1 MKKLIISEAQFVSL
15 FDKPQNKDENSR
27 REKLCDMY
35 LNMHHNDQKE
45 MLHKLAFTTTM
56 KMTDNGEKLPE
67 FGDNKLYNSIYGKKF
82 SPKQVAYVEK
92 NIIYP
97 QYGNMSPRELAYV
110 MADNSEQNE
119 KDDARRCKE
128 AVAKLYSNGF
138 FDKYLNGMAKDLAL
152 WDMGKLNDV
161 SDYIGWLY
169 TKNRFLG
176 KLNRSVIYDDMGKRM
191 DEIAD
196 SDEAFMKN
204 DIFLAFNELKRALGK
219 LNRKG

>member
-1 MKKLIISEAQFVSL
+1 
-15 FDKPQNKDENSR
+15 
-27 REKLCDMY
+27 
-35 LNMHHNDQKE
+35 
-45 MLHKLAFTTTM
+45 
-56 KMTDNGEKLPE
+56 
-67 FGDNKLYNSIYGKKF
+67 
-82 SPKQVAYVEK
+82 
-92 NIIYP
+92 
-97 QYGNMSPRELAYV
+97 
-110 MADNSEQNE
+110 
-119 KDDARRCKE
+119 
-128 AVAKLYSNGF
+128 
-138 FDKYLNGMAKDLAL
+138 MAKDLAL

-196 SDEAFMKN
+196 SDEVFMQN

>member
-1 MKKLIISEAQFVSL
+1 
-15 FDKPQNKDENSR
+15 
-27 REKLCDMY
+27 
-35 LNMHHNDQKE
+35 

-56 KMTDNGEKLPE
+56 KMTDDGEKLPE
-67 FGDNKLYNSIYGKKF
+67 FDDNKLFNSIYGKKF
-82 SPKQVAYVEK
+82 SPKQVAYIEK

-97 QYGNMSPRELAYV
+97 QYGNMSPRDLAYV
-110 MADNSEQNE
+110 MADNTEQNE